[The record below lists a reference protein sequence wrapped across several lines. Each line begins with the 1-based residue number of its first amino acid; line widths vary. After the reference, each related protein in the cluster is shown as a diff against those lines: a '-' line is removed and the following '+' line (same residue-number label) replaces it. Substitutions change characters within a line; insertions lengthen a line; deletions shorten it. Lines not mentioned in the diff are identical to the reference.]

1 MQREDISPGAY
12 DISIIPNDFNVMTI
26 NSLITSGVI
35 ALPAFQRNY
44 VWDKKRASR
53 FIESLIVGLP
63 VPQIFLYQ
71 AERNKY
77 SIIDGQQ
84 RLLTIYFFI
93 KQRFPS
99 AGTRAR
105 LRRVFDEYGYIPE
118 NILADHDL
126 FQDFRLQLDK
136 LSNGAAHPLHNKK
149 YHTLGWAQKSAFDL
163 FPIRC
168 IAVRPNRPEE
178 DDGTIYE
185 IFSRLNTGG
194 LNLSAQEIR
203 GCLYRSDFYKMLYAL
218 NSETCWRQLVGK
230 KEEDDKFRD
239 VEVLLRAFALL
250 YAQEHYTGSMLRFL
264 NRFSKEAQAFTQ
276 DKIEQSRQL
285 FFDFVQVSAAIGKE
299 PFLTR
304 NGSFNA
310 ALFEAVFVAATEKIL
325 SAGIENA
332 GITKA
337 AFEQLKDDK
346 KFIEAVT
353 HSTYNVEAVN
363 ARISLARDYLYGN
376 KS

>member
-1 MQREDISPGAY
+1 MSTGISQRISLLIMIFFR
-12 DISIIPNDFNVMTI
+12 ISVC
-26 NSLITSGVI
+26 SLISTVTV
-35 ALPAFQRNY
+35 QRIRY
-44 VWDKKRASR
+44 
-53 FIESLIVGLP
+53 II
-63 VPQIFLYQ
+63 
-71 AERNKY
+71 RN
-77 SIIDGQQ
+77 
-84 RLLTIYFFI
+84 TI
-93 KQRFPS
+93 PW
-99 AGTRAR
+99 G
-105 LRRVFDEYGYIPE
+105 G
-118 NILADHDL
+118 
-126 FQDFRLQLDK
+126 
-136 LSNGAAHPLHNKK
+136 
-149 YHTLGWAQKSAFDL
+149 AQKSAFDL

-250 YAQEHYTGSMLRFL
+250 YAQEHYSGSMLRFL

-299 PFLTR
+299 AFLTR

-310 ALFEAVFVAATEKIL
+310 ALFEAVFVAAAEKIL
-325 SAGIENA
+325 SDGVENA